1 MALGRVVTSV
11 IEVACVAAPAVL
23 FFFVVIGV
31 YGVHAA
37 IAGLIIFIATAFWI
51 IRGAAKKGGA
61 DYEA

>member
-1 MALGRVVTSV
+1 MAMERVVTSV

-23 FFFVVIGV
+23 FFFVIIGV

-61 DYEA
+61 DYDA